1 MTLISFLFWMMKMQF
16 ITSLQAK
23 NRFGELMDIS
33 QREPVVVTK
42 HSRPVSAVISVSGSE
57 RDMRLQFAKLL
68 REVKPLQGD
77 DAVAAFQKVVDPIRS
92 RVSAL
97 NLSDDDITRMI
108 ETPDE

>member
-1 MTLISFLFWMMKMQF
+1 MQF

-42 HSRPVSAVISVSGSE
+42 YSRPMSAVISVSGGE

-68 REVKPLQGD
+68 SEVQPLKAQEAV
-77 DAVAAFQKVVDPIRS
+77 DAFIRVTAPIRA
-92 RVSAL
+92 RVASL
-97 NLSDDDITRMI
+97 NLSDDDITRLI
-108 ETPDE
+108 ETSDD